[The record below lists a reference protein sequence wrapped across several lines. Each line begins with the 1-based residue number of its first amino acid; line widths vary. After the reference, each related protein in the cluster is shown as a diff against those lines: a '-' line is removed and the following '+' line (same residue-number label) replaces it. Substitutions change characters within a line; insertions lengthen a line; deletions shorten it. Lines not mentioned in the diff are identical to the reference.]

1 MAKSE
6 PNLNV
11 NSISRISSG
20 TIIKGEI
27 LSPYDIRIDGTFEGK
42 VQTKGR
48 VVVGE
53 TAFVKGDIICENI
66 DLWGK
71 VDGNLFVKDTLSLME
86 KVVFDSAFMF
96 AYSERPG
103 TLASRKYPDDIPYEL
118 KTQRLNEIIALQGR
132 MSLKSNEKEIGKT
145 LKVLVE
151 GPSKKNPEELCG
163 RASSNKMCVFPSRGE
178 KAGDYCTVEVVSVT
192 SATLIC
198 TRID

>member
-53 TAFVKGDIICENI
+53 TASIKGDIICENI

-86 KVVFDSAFMF
+86 GCSVNGNLNVRRLSVELG
-96 AYSERPG
+96 S
-103 TLASRKYPDDIPYEL
+103 TLNGNCRMITEAEFNK
-118 KTQRLNEIIALQGR
+118 IAG
-132 MSLKSNEKEIGKT
+132 
-145 LKVLVE
+145 VE
-151 GPSKKNPEELCG
+151 APKPE
-163 RASSNKMCVFPSRGE
+163 AAKPAQ
-178 KAGDYCTVEVVSVT
+178 K
-192 SATLIC
+192 
-198 TRID
+198 